1 MVDPETRYARGPE
14 GSHIAYQTLGNGP
27 LDLVFLPQIS
37 CIDVMWEDS
46 VFAQF
51 LHRVSR
57 LGRLICLDWRGNGV
71 SDPIPLGAI
80 PTIDAWSDDV
90 LAVLD
95 AVDSSSA
102 VVLGDGTAGSSMA
115 MFLAAANPE
124 RVQRLVVLNGAARWL
139 FADDYPAGIPPEL
152 AAQYVDAVEAM
163 WGTGMYGTQGWAPSR
178 AGDPTFRRWHAR
190 FERLTCSP
198 ATARALTSWSFD
210 LDVRLILPSIRV
222 PTLVL
227 QVRDSPTFLPKEFG
241 VYLSEHIPDARVVVV
256 PGRDFGVYGDASDEV
271 AAHIEEFVTGSKPV
285 VEADRVLATVLF
297 TDIVSSTERASGL
310 GDRRWADLLDRHD
323 AIVDAELR
331 RHRGRK
337 VHATGDGVLATFDGP
352 ARAIRCAMAI
362 RDGVHHLGL
371 QIRSGIHT
379 GECELRGEDI
389 GGIAV
394 HTAARVS
401 AMAGPEEVLVSR
413 TVVDLVAGSGLE
425 FSDRGDHEL
434 KGVPGTWKLFSVK
447 G

>member
-1 MVDPETRYARGPE
+1 MVDPETRYARGPD
-14 GSHIAYQTLGNGP
+14 GSHIAYQTLGNGT
-27 LDLVFLPQIS
+27 LDLLFLTHLA
-37 CIDVMWEDS
+37 CIDVMWEDP
-46 VFAQF
+46 VFARF

-57 LGRLICLDWRGNGV
+57 LGRLICLDWRGHGV

-80 PTIDAWSDDV
+80 PTIDIWSDDV

-102 VVLGDGTAGSSMA
+102 VVMGDGSAGASMA
-115 MFLAAANPE
+115 MYLAAANPE
-124 RVQRLVVLNGAARWL
+124 RVERLVLRNGAARWL
-139 FADDYPAGIPPEL
+139 FADDYPAGFSPEPL
-152 AAQYVDAVEAM
+152 AQAVDSHAAR
-163 WGTGMYGTQGWAPSR
+163 WGTGEFVGEFYAPSR
-178 AGDPTFRRWHAR
+178 ADDDTFRRWHAR
-190 FERLTCSP
+190 YERLICAP
-198 ATARALTSWSFD
+198 ATIRALISWGFD
-210 LDVRLILPSIRV
+210 LDVRSILPSIRV

-227 QVRDSPTFLPKEFG
+227 QVRDDPTFPKEFG
-241 VYLSEHIPDARVVVV
+241 AYLCEHIPDARFVVV
-256 PGRDFGVYGDASDEV
+256 PGRDNCVYGDASEEI
-271 AAHIEEFVTGSKPV
+271 AGQIEEFVTGSKPV

-310 GDRRWADLLDRHD
+310 GDRRWADLLERHD
-323 AIVDAELR
+323 AIVDAELS

-337 VHATGDGVLATFDGP
+337 VHTTGDGVLATFDGP

-362 RDGVHHLGL
+362 RDSVRHLGL
-371 QIRSGIHT
+371 QIRSGLHT
-379 GECELRGEDI
+379 GECELRGETI

-401 AMAGPEEVLVSR
+401 AFAGPEEVLVSR

-425 FSDRGDHEL
+425 FSDRGDHAL

>member
-1 MVDPETRYARGPE
+1 MVDPETRYARGPG

-27 LDLVFLPQIS
+27 LDLLFLTQIA
-37 CIDVMWEDS
+37 CVDLMWEDP
-46 VFAQF
+46 VFARF
-51 LHRVSR
+51 LHRLSR
-57 LGRLICLDWRGNGV
+57 LGRLICLDWRGHGA

-80 PTIDAWSDDV
+80 PTIDAYSDDV

-95 AVDSSSA
+95 AVESSRA
-102 VVLGDGTAGSSMA
+102 VVIGDGAAVPSMA
-115 MFLAAANPE
+115 MYLAAANPG
-124 RVQRLVVLNGAARWL
+124 RVQRLVLRNGTARWL
-139 FADDYPAGIPPEL
+139 FAEDYPAGFSPEL
-152 AAQYVDAVEAM
+152 LAPYVDSTAER
-163 WGTGMYGTQGWAPSR
+163 WGTGEQSFAPSR
-178 AGDPTFRRWHAR
+178 ADDDTFCRWHAR
-190 FERLTCSP
+190 FERLGCAP
-198 ATARALTSWSFD
+198 ATVRALISWAFD
-210 LDVRLILPSIRV
+210 LDVRRILPSIRV

-227 QVRDSPTFLPKEFG
+227 QTPDSPTFPKEFG
-241 VYLSEHIPDARVVVV
+241 EYLCEHIPDARLVVV
-256 PGRDFGVYGDASDEV
+256 PGQDNCVYGDASEEIV
-271 AAHIEEFVTGSKPV
+271 GHIEEFVTGSKPV

-323 AIVDAELR
+323 AIVEVELR

-337 VHATGDGVLATFDGP
+337 VHTTGDGVLATFDGP

-362 RDGVHHLGL
+362 RDSVRHMGL
-371 QIRSGIHT
+371 QIRSGLHT

-401 AMAGPEEVLVSR
+401 ALAGPEEVLVSR

-425 FSDRGDHEL
+425 FSDQGDHSL
-434 KGVPGTWKLFSVK
+434 KGVPGTWKLFSVE

>member
-1 MVDPETRYARGPE
+1 V
-14 GSHIAYQTLGNGP
+14 L
-27 LDLVFLPQIS
+27 FLTHVA
-37 CIDVMWEDS
+37 CIDVMWEDP
-46 VFAQF
+46 VFTRF

-57 LGRLICLDWRGNGV
+57 LGRLICLDWRGHGV

-80 PTIDAWSDDV
+80 PTIDIWSDDV

-102 VVLGDGTAGSSMA
+102 VVLGDGTAAASMA
-115 MFLAAANPE
+115 MYLAGANPG
-124 RVQRLVVLNGAARWL
+124 RVQRLVLRNGAARWH
-139 FADDYPAGIPPEL
+139 FADDYPAGFTPEFVSKFL
-152 AAQYVDAVEAM
+152 DGHAAR
-163 WGTGMYGTQGWAPSR
+163 WGTGKLAGLYAPSR
-178 AGDPTFRRWHAR
+178 AEDDTFRRWHAR
-190 FERLTCSP
+190 FERLTCAP
-198 ATARALTSWSFD
+198 ATVLALSSWALD
-210 LDVRLILPSIRV
+210 LDVRLILSSIRV

-227 QVRDSPTFLPKEFG
+227 QARDSPIPPMEFG
-241 VYLSEHIPDARVVVV
+241 EYLCEHIPDARLVVVA
-256 PGRDFGVYGDASDEV
+256 GRDNCVYGDASGEI
-271 AAHIEEFVTGSKPV
+271 AGHIEEFVTGSKPV

-310 GDRRWADLLDRHD
+310 GDRRWAELLDRHD
-323 AIVDAELR
+323 AIVDAELT

-337 VHATGDGVLATFDGP
+337 VHTTGDGVLATFDGP

-362 RDGVHHLGL
+362 RDSVHHLGL
-371 QIRSGIHT
+371 QIRSGLHT
-379 GECELRGEDI
+379 GECEIRGEGI

-425 FSDRGDHEL
+425 FSDRGDHAL
-434 KGVPGTWKLFSVK
+434 KGVPGTWKLFSVN